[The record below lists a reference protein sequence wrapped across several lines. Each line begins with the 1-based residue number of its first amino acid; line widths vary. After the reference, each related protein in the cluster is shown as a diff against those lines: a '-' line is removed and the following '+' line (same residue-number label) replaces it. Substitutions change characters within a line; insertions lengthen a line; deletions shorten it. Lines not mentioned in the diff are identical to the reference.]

1 MLMRNAILA
10 IAIALMSTLAIAQ
23 ADQKTEPSATPDLKQ
38 LQAMIARFAPTELT
52 ADTSKLSR
60 GDQKALVK
68 LIQAARVMDDVYMT
82 QLWAFDQA
90 LYARLKNDTSPQ
102 GRARLHYFWINKG
115 PWSDLDEHTA
125 FLPGVP
131 ARKPLGAN
139 FYPESA
145 SKSELEGWLKGLP
158 AKEREAA
165 TGFFTVIEKTSGA
178 SARSKA
184 KKTVNARAAQAEL
197 KIVPY
202 SDVYGQRLL
211 EAAGLLR

>member
-82 QLWAFDQA
+82 QLWELDRA
-90 LYARLKNDTSPQ
+90 LYARLKKDTAPL

-115 PWSDLDEHTA
+115 PWSDLDEHHA
-125 FLPGVP
+125 FIPGVP
-131 ARKPLGAN
+131 PRKPLGAN
-139 FYPESA
+139 FYPESS
-145 SKSELEGWLKGLP
+145 SKSGLEAWFKGLP
-158 AKEREAA
+158 DKEREQA
-165 TGFFTVIEKTSGA
+165 TGFFTVIEEAHAASAAKQGAKAKGSKTS
-178 SARSKA
+178 S
-184 KKTVNARAAQAEL
+184 EL

-202 SDVYGQRLL
+202 SDAYGQLL
-211 EAAGLLR
+211 LQAAGLL